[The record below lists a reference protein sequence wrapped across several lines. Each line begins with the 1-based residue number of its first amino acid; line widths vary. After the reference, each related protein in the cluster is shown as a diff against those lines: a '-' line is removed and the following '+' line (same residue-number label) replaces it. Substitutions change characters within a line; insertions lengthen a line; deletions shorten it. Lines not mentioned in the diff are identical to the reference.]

1 MRNHR
6 IFGWLL
12 AALALLAYQQVGL
25 ADDVRSPDGK
35 LVAAGDGNDIVLT
48 DAATQKELVRIKG
61 HTGKVTA
68 LAFSPDGKVLASG
81 GADKKVCLW
90 DVATGKQVR
99 KLDGGDTIEAVSFSK
114 DGKTLT
120 AREPGKVQREW
131 DVATGKLLR
140 EDK

>member
-1 MRNHR
+1 MRIHS
-6 IFGWLL
+6 ISGLFL
-12 AALALLAYQQVGL
+12 AALALLACRGAAR

-35 LVAAGDGNDIVLT
+35 LLASPDGDAIVVS
-48 DAATQKELVRIKG
+48 DAATQKALLKIKG

-90 DVATGKQVR
+90 DLATGKQLR
-99 KLDGGDTIEAVSFSK
+99 RLEAGDTIDEVSFSP

-120 AREPGKVQREW
+120 AGQPGKVRQQW
-131 DVATGKLLR
+131 DVATGKLL
-140 EDK
+140 DNK